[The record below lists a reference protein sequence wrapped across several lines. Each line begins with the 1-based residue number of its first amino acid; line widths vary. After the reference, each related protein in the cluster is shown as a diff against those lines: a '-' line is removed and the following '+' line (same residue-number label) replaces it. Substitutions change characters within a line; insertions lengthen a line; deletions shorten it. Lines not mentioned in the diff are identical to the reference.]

1 MERFGA
7 QPRFGVLEDSGCPQD
22 QIYYS
27 LNWADPKPKAMTS
40 LAEGGGGCRR
50 RVTCNRESFLD
61 LRLEFSVSKG

>member
-40 LAEGGGGCRR
+40 LAEGGGG
-50 RVTCNRESFLD
+50 V
-61 LRLEFSVSKG
+61 GAG